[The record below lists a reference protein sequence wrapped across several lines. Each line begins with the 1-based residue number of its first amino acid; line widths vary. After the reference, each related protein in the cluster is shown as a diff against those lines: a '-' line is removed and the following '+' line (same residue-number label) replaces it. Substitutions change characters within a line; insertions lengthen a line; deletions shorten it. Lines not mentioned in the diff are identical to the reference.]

1 MKKNSL
7 KYILAI
13 MSFTLFVFSGKVIF
27 AQDTLVIEEEVTE
40 TPKDSP
46 TRPAFESGLLF
57 DGATTTI
64 QPSKTLEMVIQHRF
78 GTIDQGVSDLFG
90 IWAGS
95 NIRLAMNYSILDNLQ
110 VGVGTMKFNKLT
122 DLQAKYNIIRQ
133 TRSNRIP
140 VTVSVYGIMG
150 IDGSNESKY
159 GVNYKFSNRYSY
171 FAQIIVSHRFNEMFS
186 LQVAPGFTHYN
197 AVDSAFDH
205 DRVSLSFAGR
215 IKFSPQTS
223 FILSGDFPLQIQAI
237 SEHRQEVN
245 DLMEPMQPNICMG
258 FEIAT
263 STHAFHIYAGSA
275 QNILPHEDIMWNT
288 NNFFDKGILIGL
300 NVTRLWG
307 F

>member
-1 MKKNSL
+1 MKRI
-7 KYILAI
+7 ILRNK
-13 MSFTLFVFSGKVIF
+13 FVSMALAFCLITALNGFS
-27 AQDTLVIEEEVTE
+27 QDTIADIE
-40 TPKDSP
+40 DSEKAVDRP
-46 TRPAFESGLLF
+46 ARPAFESGLLF

-78 GTIDQGVSDLFG
+78 GTIDEGFTDLFG
-90 IWAGS
+90 IWGLS
-95 NIRLAMNYSILDNLQ
+95 NIRLALNYSLLDNLQ
-110 VGVGTMKFNKLT
+110 VGVGTMKFNKMT
-122 DLQAKYNIIRQ
+122 DFQAKYNIIQQ

-140 VTVSVYGIMG
+140 VTVSLYGIMG
-150 IDGSNESKY
+150 IDGSNESKF
-159 GVNYKFSNRYSY
+159 GVNYKFSNRFSY
-171 FAQIIVSHRFNEMFS
+171 FTQIIVSHRFNEMFS

-197 AVDSAFDH
+197 AVDSIYDH

-215 IKFSPQTS
+215 VKFSPQTS

-237 SEHRQEVN
+237 SEHRKEVN
-245 DLMEPMQPNICMG
+245 DAMEPMKPNICAG

-288 NNFFDKGILIGL
+288 NDFFNKGILIGL